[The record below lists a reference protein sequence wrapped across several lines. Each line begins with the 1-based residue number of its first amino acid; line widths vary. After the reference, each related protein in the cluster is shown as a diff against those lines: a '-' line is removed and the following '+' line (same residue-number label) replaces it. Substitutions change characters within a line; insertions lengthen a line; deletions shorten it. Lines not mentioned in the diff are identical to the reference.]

1 MQNRRRRR
9 RARSRSRISVTV
21 LRVSVC
27 PCPCVGASVCL
38 AGRVQSSAG
47 QLWLALPALGPE
59 TCGRYDGEQGKIHHG
74 LWTYYKGPPFLNRV
88 TMYAGNDVDLTRSGE
103 IVRRV
108 VGLPKN
114 FGKWEGNTYLQ
125 DFDSQQM
132 RFIQSNKHSV
142 RVHPAPPM
150 PSSRKPPP
158 PASGHT
164 HKPLCMALVPP
175 SGKYWIQTRA

>member
-1 MQNRRRRR
+1 
-9 RARSRSRISVTV
+9 
-21 LRVSVC
+21 
-27 PCPCVGASVCL
+27 
-38 AGRVQSSAG
+38 
-47 QLWLALPALGPE
+47 
-59 TCGRYDGEQGKIHHG
+59 
-74 LWTYYKGPPFLNRV
+74 
-88 TMYAGNDVDLTRSGE
+88 MYAGNDVDLTRSGE